1 MPKIISLN
9 PFMKKL
15 NGSKL
20 RLVFAHQDISILKNG
35 ELYQFLPVEGK
46 EIIIDIG
53 TVEVQNLKEV
63 FVFQNGNRFIRMP
76 LYELMVVCNMEDK
89 LGPYV
94 EDALLNKSPQVS
106 EYRENTNSEVEEIV
120 IRSLIDRAL
129 DVNDKAAFMK
139 LSEQL
144 KNLNKMEE
152 LTC

>member
-1 MPKIISLN
+1 
-9 PFMKKL
+9 MKKL